1 MKRYLVDLKDVADRH
16 VLYREEHAQEKE
28 LQLELLREKIR
39 TAKEEAELRDG
50 FKYCFYFHLRGNAS
64 VIRVNL
70 WIEPKSQ
77 LKCLIQGGQGQV
89 EDRDS

>member
-16 VLYREEHAQEKE
+16 LLYREEHAQEKE
-28 LQLELLREKIR
+28 LELELLREKIR

-50 FKYCFYFHLRGNAS
+50 FRDCFYSYLMGNSS

-70 WIEPKSQ
+70 WI
-77 LKCLIQGGQGQV
+77 
-89 EDRDS
+89 